1 MSDATPEPRRRTAG
15 TSPAASRLRWR
26 RRGLKG
32 SWWIAEIAIGVTL
45 GLVVFDKV
53 VMPRVVRQG
62 EDVEVPVVVELSV
75 NEAVARLEESGL
87 RAVIAEGK
95 FSPTLSGGMVL
106 SASPDGGLR
115 VKKGRQVFLTPSLGI
130 ESRAVPE
137 LAGATV
143 RIAQTKLRS
152 VGLEI
157 GEIHYAA
164 VGDVADGEVL
174 ATSPG
179 PGAAVPPDGKVE
191 LLLSRLKA
199 DVPLRMPDLTGRTG
213 VETAAWLESC
223 GFEVRIEE
231 TSFPGNPGEIVSQ
244 EPASGAAVYPG
255 TELVLEVAKEPDGTE
270 EEGLGWRERFQRRF
284 SR

>member
-1 MSDATPEPRRRTAG
+1 V
-15 TSPAASRLRWR
+15 
-26 RRGLKG
+26 
-32 SWWIAEIAIGVTL
+32 IL
-45 GLVVFDKV
+45 GLAIFDRV

-62 EDVEVPVVVELSV
+62 EDVDVPVVIQLSV
-75 NEAVARLEESGL
+75 NEAVAALEESGL
-87 RAVIAEGK
+87 EPVVGEGK
-95 FSPTLSGGMVL
+95 FSPTVSGGMVL

-115 VKKGRQVFLTPSLGI
+115 VKRGRQVFLTPSLGL

-137 LAGATV
+137 LAGTTL

-152 VGLEI
+152 LGLEV
-157 GEIHYAA
+157 GQIHYAA

-199 DVPLRMPDLTGRTG
+199 DIPVRMPDLTGRPG

-231 TSFPGNPGEIVSQ
+231 TSFPGNPGEVVSQ
-244 EPASGAAVYPG
+244 EPGSGAAVYPG
-255 TELVLEVAKEPDGTE
+255 TALVLEVAKEPDGTE
-270 EEGLGWRERFQRRF
+270 DEGLGWRERFKRRF